1 MLEQL
6 NTFFKKIFSN
16 EETIV
21 FSFAIL
27 AFFIVISFFGS
38 VLTPFMISIVV
49 AYLLVG
55 LQKKIQSYNV
65 NAEFSINYYFYYFY
79 SYRCSLSD
87 LVGSIAIYSAS
98 SLCLDVPN
106 LFNNFL
112 DFISDLP
119 AKFPDLVSSDQ
130 IAIFFQAV
138 SEEIAFIA
146 QNIVKSSISGI
157 QSTIT
162 ILLYIILFPIL
173 VFFFLFDRKNII
185 DGFLKIIPGKREMF
199 TDIWAEMDVQ
209 LSNYV
214 RGKTIE
220 IFIVGVV
227 AAIIFSSLGLKY
239 SALLSVLVGLSVII
253 PYVGAFLVTIPVVIV
268 GLLQFGLDTQFYI
281 LIGLYLLLQA
291 LDGNLL
297 VPLIFSETVKLHP
310 VIIILAVF
318 IFGSMF
324 GFWGVFFSIPIATF
338 IKAVWNAWP
347 SSAAFKSTFYHFKN
361 LINMTFNFTERHSL
375 MITPFSFT
383 KKVLLSTPMYSLPYI
398 DFNFITSKAL
408 HTFSSGSDK
417 SSNGN
422 DCLLLKFS

>member
-1 MLEQL
+1 
-6 NTFFKKIFSN
+6 
-16 EETIV
+16 
-21 FSFAIL
+21 
-27 AFFIVISFFGS
+27 
-38 VLTPFMISIVV
+38 LTPFLISVVV

-55 LQKKIQSYNV
+55 LQKKIQTYNIGQYTSLIIT
-65 NAEFSINYYFYYFY
+65 FSIFIVTGAA
-79 SYRCSLSD
+79 LIIW
-87 LVGSIAIYSAS
+87 LVPLLYIQLQAFI
-98 SLCLDVPN
+98 LDVPN

-112 DFISDLP
+112 DYMSDLP
-119 AKFPDLVSSDQ
+119 AKFPELVSSDQ

-138 SEEIAFIA
+138 SEEITAIA
-146 QNIVKSSISGI
+146 QNIIKSSISGI

-185 DGFLKIIPGKREMF
+185 DGVLKIIPGKREMF
-199 TDIWAEMDVQ
+199 SNVWAEMDIQ

-220 IFIVGVV
+220 IFIVGAV

-253 PYVGAFLVTIPVVIV
+253 PYVGAFLVTIPIVIV
-268 GLLQFGLDTQFYI
+268 GLLQFGLGTQFY
-281 LIGLYLLLQA
+281 LLVSLYLLLQA

-297 VPLIFSETVKLHP
+297 VPLIFSETLKLHP
-310 VIIILAVF
+310 VVIILAVF

-347 SSAAFKSTFYHFKN
+347 SS
-361 LINMTFNFTERHSL
+361 LE
-375 MITPFSFT
+375 
-383 KKVLLSTPMYSLPYI
+383 
-398 DFNFITSKAL
+398 
-408 HTFSSGSDK
+408 
-417 SSNGN
+417 
-422 DCLLLKFS
+422 

>member
-1 MLEQL
+1 MLKQL
-6 NTFFKKIFSN
+6 NRVLKKVFTN

-21 FSFAIL
+21 FSIAIL
-27 AFFIVISFFGS
+27 LFFIVISFFGS
-38 VLTPFMISIVV
+38 VLTPFIISIIV

-55 LQKKIQSYNV
+55 LQKKIQSFNV
-65 NAEFSINYYFYYFY
+65 NQNIALVITFSIFIITGAA
-79 SYRCSLSD
+79 L
-87 LVGSIAIYSAS
+87 LVWLVPLLYIQ
-98 SLCLDVPN
+98 LQDFVLDVPN

-112 DFISDLP
+112 DFISGLP
-119 AKFPDLVSSDQ
+119 TKFPDLVSSDQ

-138 SEEIAFIA
+138 SEEISVIA

-185 DGFLKIIPGKREMF
+185 EGFLKIIPGKRQML
-199 TDIWAEMDVQ
+199 TDIWKEMDIQ

-220 IFIVGVV
+220 IFIVGLA

-239 SALLSVLVGLSVII
+239 SALLSVLVGFSVII
-253 PYVGAFLVTIPVVIV
+253 PYVGAFLVTIPIVII

-281 LIGLYLLLQA
+281 LISLYLLLQA

-310 VIIILAVF
+310 VVIILAVF
-318 IFGSMF
+318 VFGSMF

-347 SSAAFKSTFYHFKN
+347 SK
-361 LINMTFNFTERHSL
+361 I
-375 MITPFSFT
+375 
-383 KKVLLSTPMYSLPYI
+383 
-398 DFNFITSKAL
+398 
-408 HTFSSGSDK
+408 
-417 SSNGN
+417 
-422 DCLLLKFS
+422 